1 MKVNALYDLMQF
13 FLHLEIKPSKLK
25 LIVVIKLVIAIHST
39 ETSSIYILPLPR
51 IQFPNSVPFLF
62 SSPQRLLLSTCKDEA
77 RRDAAELPS
86 SSTPNP
92 DPLLSS
98 TPKLSS
104 QFHRHFFPFPSS
116 SNPLKRNLALDTLA
130 ADNSLPATSV
140 SGLKGFKSCSNG
152 NIITLPTVLIYN
164 VGYDLNGERM
174 PELRS
179 GARRSKWLGD
189 LQTGAL
195 AVNQGVNWAEPAQNR
210 TRRRVGAGRGGN
222 VATGLA
228 AEEVSSGVER
238 VLYTTVC
245 LSDIPS
251 EPSDFFPLSVNYQ
264 ERFSAA
270 GRTSEGL

>member
-1 MKVNALYDLMQF
+1 MNNFVGATVAL
-13 FLHLEIKPSKLK
+13 SKDMRD
-25 LIVVIKLVIAIHST
+25 H
-39 ETSSIYILPLPR
+39 ET

-62 SSPQRLLLSTCKDEA
+62 SSPQRLLLSTGKDEA

-222 VATGLA
+222 ATGLGKGSSPPQDELQLVEA
-228 AEEVSSGVER
+228 AEQ
-238 VLYTTVC
+238 
-245 LSDIPS
+245 D
-251 EPSDFFPLSVNYQ
+251 
-264 ERFSAA
+264 
-270 GRTSEGL
+270 